1 MLACMQ
7 GVGHMSDEQQII
19 YLGPEEELTDVR
31 QRLEKA
37 PARRLILVV
46 PPQTKLRS
54 HVGWRLLHARTRE
67 LGKDVLVVSSDRQVR
82 VVVKAAGFKVAE
94 SLTSPPSSRA
104 RPGSRPARVL
114 QHGSSSR
121 PAARSSTA
129 RTRIEQQRRAPAG
142 AEEQESKLSPP
153 GAPLVGQG
161 GRPGVGERETL
172 SSSLGRV
179 RESQGPFI
187 EDLASPQHR
196 AEAGGS
202 ARRYSQPSTEHSYD
216 FHIEPID
223 ASAAISPSLPS
234 EQEEDEAEDTLL
246 EDFRTA
252 QHIRQAAQQG
262 PAYAASAAL
271 DRQPYTTAPLE
282 TEESHREEE
291 EAIDPFSRI
300 EDLSPSPLPEQR
312 GAFAP
317 VDEIEED
324 IPAISS
330 RRGTLLEAE
339 VEDLGDQGDIA
350 LPSTHFSADRWST
363 SGREEPAE
371 EGEDFPSAVPRS
383 ERRTYGQA
391 PPSRLSSLGR
401 ESALPGA
408 EEESEEELPIEVLPT
423 RALPPRSAPEPSRV
437 VSGSLVRTPTGAASS
452 KTAAPGAVPR
462 GPDEPLPGR
471 PRTAAPA
478 SSTASRVT
486 TARAPRRPASARG
499 GGARGPLLFV
509 GLLVLL
515 LALVGVLAYYVPSA
529 EVSFTLPARAFSQNL
544 QLTATSTTR
553 LNLAAHTL
561 PAQVLFFSRTAQAQ
575 GRATG
580 QAKVGVVKARGTVN
594 FTNKGTRSLV
604 IPTGTIVET
613 PSGIQ
618 FRTTAEP
625 LLSPGLTLPVQV
637 EAVNPGT
644 SGNVPANSITVI
656 PPDSLRQIGA
666 SAGELTV
673 TNPQPTSGGGLGS
686 VPQVTSADVNALK
699 AQLDSRLQQAM
710 RNWLQQQL
718 HNGDVA
724 GKPAIQEQ
732 INAVP
737 AVGQITSDGSF
748 TATLTLQAA
757 ILVVRAAD
765 IQEAARAAL
774 NAAIAKQQQGYAL
787 VAEKPVSITRLK
799 STPNNSGSSL
809 TIAFAATGLMAP
821 AISDEEL
828 QSQLSGKAKDQALSD
843 LNSLLAARLG
853 KQAVDIQ
860 TAITVNPGFYPWM
873 PLLRDHIH
881 IHRNIVTIS

>member
-1 MLACMQ
+1 
-7 GVGHMSDEQQII
+7 MSDEQQII

-37 PARRLILVV
+37 QARRLILVV

-121 PAARSSTA
+121 PATRGSTGRM
-129 RTRIEQQRRAPAG
+129 RTEQQRSASAG
-142 AEEQESKLSPP
+142 AGERESKPVPP
-153 GAPLVGQG
+153 RAPLVSQG
-161 GRPGVGERETL
+161 GWPEVEERETL

-187 EDLASPQHR
+187 EDLASPQHP

-223 ASAAISPSLPS
+223 ASAAISPLLPS
-234 EQEEDEAEDTLL
+234 EQEEDETEDTLL

-262 PAYAASAAL
+262 STYAASAAL
-271 DRQPYTTAPLE
+271 DRQSYTTAPLG
-282 TEESHREEE
+282 TEESHQAEEE
-291 EAIDPFSRI
+291 IFDPFSRI

-317 VDEIEED
+317 VNEVEDD

-363 SGREEPAE
+363 SGREETAE
-371 EGEDFPSAVPRS
+371 EGEDLASAVPSS
-383 ERRTYGQA
+383 EGRAYGQA
-391 PPSRLSSLGR
+391 SASRLSGLGR
-401 ESALPGA
+401 ESILPGP
-408 EEESEEELPIEVLPT
+408 EEEGDEESEEGLPDIEALPT
-423 RALPPRSAPEPSRV
+423 RALPPRPTPESPRV
-437 VSGSLVRTPTGAASS
+437 ISGSLVRTPAGATSSRAASPG
-452 KTAAPGAVPR
+452 TAPR

-471 PRTAAPA
+471 PQSKAAPLPSA
-478 SSTASRVT
+478 GSRVT
-486 TARAPRRPASARG
+486 AARAPRRPAAARG

-509 GLLVLL
+509 GVLVLF
-515 LALVGVLAYYVPSA
+515 LAVIVMLAYYVPSA
-529 EVSFTLPARAFSQNL
+529 DVSFTLPARTFSQHL
-544 QLTATSTTR
+544 QFTATSTTR
-553 LNLAAHTL
+553 LNLAARTL
-561 PAQVLFFSRTAQAQ
+561 PAQVLFFNRTAQAQ
-575 GRATG
+575 GRASG
-580 QAKVGVVKARGTVN
+580 QARVGVVKARGTVE
-594 FTNKGTRSLV
+594 FTNKSTHSLV

-613 PSGIQ
+613 ASGIQ

-625 LLSPGLTLPVQV
+625 LVTPGMTYPVQV

-656 PPDSLRQIGA
+656 PPESLQQIGA
-666 SAGELTV
+666 SASELTV

-686 VPQVTSADVNALK
+686 VPQVTNADVNALK
-699 AQLDSRLQQAM
+699 TQLEARLQQQM
-710 RNWLQQQL
+710 HDWLKQQL

-724 GKPAIQEQ
+724 GQPAIQEQ
-732 INAVP
+732 VNAVP
-737 AVGQITSDGSF
+737 AAGQIAPGGSF
-748 TATLTLQAA
+748 AATLSLQAA

-774 NAAIAKQQQGYAL
+774 NAAIAKQQHGYAL
-787 VAEKPVSITRLK
+787 VAEKPVSIGQLK

-809 TIAFAATGLMAP
+809 TVAFDATGLAAP
-821 AISDEEL
+821 GLSDEEL
-828 QSQLSGKAKDQALSD
+828 QSQLSGKAKDQALND
-843 LNSLLAARLG
+843 LNSLLATRLG

-860 TAITVNPGFYPWM
+860 TAIAVTPSFYPWM
-873 PLLRDHIH
+873 PLLREHIH
-881 IHRNIVTIS
+881 IHRNIVTVS